1 MKKTALLAVALATCL
16 GYVPAQAADVVSSNI
31 VGYEKINLAA
41 GAYYLSGS
49 QFVKV
54 GGNNATLNDLFSST
68 DIPFDTEV
76 LTLNASGTYDHFY
89 YLEEAYD
96 AESDD
101 FIQGWGDGSEE
112 YVTDTLPPG
121 TGFWVKAP
129 ESYSLTQAGEVVSS
143 DSITIDVPK
152 DQLVMI
158 ANPFPEGFNPNAV
171 TWSDN
176 LPYDTEIMT
185 LNASGSYDHFYY
197 LEEAYDEQT
206 DDFITGWGNGSE
218 EYVTGNIASF
228 GQGIW
233 IKSAESISLTIKK

>member
-1 MKKTALLAVALATCL
+1 MLAFWGGFA
-16 GYVPAQAADVVSSNI
+16 PARAADVVSSNI
-31 VGYEKINLAA
+31 VGYEKVNLSKNT
-41 GAYYLSGS
+41 YFLSGS

-54 GGNNATLNDLFSST
+54 GGGAGTLNDLFAGA

-76 LTLNASGTYDHFY
+76 LTLNASGSYDHFY

-96 AESDD
+96 AVSDD

-112 YVTDTLPPG
+112 YVTDPIPPG

-129 ESYSLTQAGEVVSS
+129 ADYSLTQAGEVVSS
-143 DSITIDVPK
+143 DSITIDVPAG
-152 DQLVMI
+152 QLVMI

-171 TWSDN
+171 TWSAN

-197 LEEAYDEQT
+197 LEEAYDAVS
-206 DDFITGWGNGSE
+206 DDFIPGWGNGSE
-218 EYVTGNIASF
+218 EYVTENIASF

-233 IKSAESISLTIKK
+233 IQSTEAISLTITK